1 MEFMGNN
8 NSGPVGPPSV
18 GSVGAVGGAGAAGAV
33 GGGAVN
39 PNDVRLVDVSITDEN
54 VALNVMVSFLNLAHR
69 RGVFA
74 MDESAKIFECVKRF
88 QKQ

>member
-8 NSGPVGPPSV
+8 NSGPVGPPSA
-18 GSVGAVGGAGAAGAV
+18 GSVGGAGAGAGA
-33 GGGAVN
+33 GANAVN
-39 PNDVRLVDVSITDEN
+39 PNDVKLVDVPITDEN

>member
-18 GSVGAVGGAGAAGAV
+18 GSVGSAGAGAGAGA
-33 GGGAVN
+33 GASAVN
-39 PNDVRLVDVSITDEN
+39 PNDVKLVDVSITDEN

>member
-1 MEFMGNN
+1 MGNN
-8 NSGPVGPPSV
+8 NSGPVGPSSA
-18 GSVGAVGGAGAAGAV
+18 GSVGAGAS
-33 GGGAVN
+33 AVN
-39 PNDVRLVDVSITDEN
+39 PNDVKLVDVSITDEN

-69 RGVFA
+69 RGAFA

>member
-1 MEFMGNN
+1 MGNN

-18 GSVGAVGGAGAAGAV
+18 GSVGSAVGA
-33 GGGAVN
+33 GAVN
-39 PNDVRLVDVSITDEN
+39 PNDVKLVDVSITDEN